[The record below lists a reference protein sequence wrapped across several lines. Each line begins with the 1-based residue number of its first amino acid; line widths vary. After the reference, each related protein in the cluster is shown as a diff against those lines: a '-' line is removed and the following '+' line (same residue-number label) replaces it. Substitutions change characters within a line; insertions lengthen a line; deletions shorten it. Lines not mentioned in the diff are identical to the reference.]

1 MIKVSYKFIGFLLLV
16 NLVAAEQ
23 ISSSSLEDAV
33 NSDNRTPAY
42 TERDQFR
49 NPKETLSFFGIKSD
63 MKVVELSPGGGW
75 YTEILAMYIKEPG
88 KLIAAHHDPSLGNYY
103 KRSRGNFEKKMQS
116 DEIYSKVKIVNLG
129 SKLSE
134 DNSVDAVLT
143 FRNLHN
149 WLRGDIEKVFMQS
162 FNSLKPGGIFGVVEH
177 RAKEGTS
184 LEQMIKS
191 GYVTE
196 ALAIQL
202 ANKAGFVLVGKSEIN
217 ANGKDST
224 NHPKGV
230 WTLPPSYRLKEVDRN
245 KYKDIG
251 ESDRMTLLFKKP
263 IL

>member
-16 NLVAAEQ
+16 NLVTAEQ

-134 DNSVDAVLT
+134 DNTIDAVLT

-162 FNSLKPGGIFGVVEH
+162 FNSLKPGGILGVVEH

>member
-1 MIKVSYKFIGFLLLV
+1 MFKVSYKLIGLLLLA
-16 NLVAAEQ
+16 NLLIAEQ
-23 ISSSSLEDAV
+23 GSSLSLEDAV
-33 NSDNRTPAY
+33 NSETRTPAY

-75 YTEILAMYIKEPG
+75 YTEILAIYIKEPG
-88 KLIAAHHDPSLGNYY
+88 SLIAAHHDPSLGNYY
-103 KRSRGNFEKKMQS
+103 KRSRGNFEKKMKS

-129 SKLSE
+129 SQLSE
-134 DNSVDAVLT
+134 NNTVDAVLT

-149 WLRGDIEKVFMQS
+149 WLRGDIEEIFKQS

-177 RAKEGTS
+177 RAKKGTS

-196 ALAIQL
+196 ELAIQL
-202 ANKAGFVLVGKSEIN
+202 AKSAGFVLVGKSEIN
-217 ANGKDST
+217 ANPKDST
-224 NHPKGV
+224 NHPRGV

-245 KYKDIG
+245 KYKNIG

>member
-16 NLVAAEQ
+16 NLVTAEQ

-49 NPKETLSFFGIKSD
+49 NPKETLTFFGIKSD

-134 DNSVDAVLT
+134 DNTIDAVLT

-149 WLRGDIEKVFMQS
+149 WLRGDIEKVFRQS
-162 FNSLKPGGIFGVVEH
+162 FNSLKPGGILGVVEH